1 MDPYL
6 RELTGE
12 IVDAGLK
19 VHRTLGP
26 GLLESAY
33 EHCLAFELSRRGLDV
48 ERQVTMPVF
57 YEGVRMDAA
66 YRLDLLVRKEVI
78 LEVKAVETLTRVHE
92 AQLLTYLKLSGL
104 PVGYL
109 MNFNAELFKNGV
121 RRLRL

>member
-33 EHCLAFELSRRGLDV
+33 EHCLTFELARRGLEV
-48 ERQVTMPVF
+48 ERQVAMPVI
-57 YEGVRMDAA
+57 YEGVRMDAG
-66 YRLDLLVRKEVI
+66 YRLDLVIRREVV
-78 LEVKAVETLTRVHE
+78 LEVKAVDALTRVHE

-104 PVGYL
+104 PIGFL
-109 MNFNAELFKNGV
+109 MNFNVDLFKNGIK
-121 RRLRL
+121 RLRL